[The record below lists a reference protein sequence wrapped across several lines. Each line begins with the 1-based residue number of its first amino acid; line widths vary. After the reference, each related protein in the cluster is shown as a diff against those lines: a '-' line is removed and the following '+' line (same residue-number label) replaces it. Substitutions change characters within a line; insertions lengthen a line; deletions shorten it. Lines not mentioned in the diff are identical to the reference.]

1 MEAEY
6 LREQESESAGASGF
20 SQLEDK
26 VMKTAAQFFGKDLLP
41 YVGIKGRIACVAPTE
56 HVHLE
61 MRRLEEDF
69 NFIMKDGSWRH
80 LEFESDE
87 IVLEDMRRFRCYE
100 AVLSYNYGAEVIT
113 CVVCT
118 GRKGKVTDR
127 IKEGINVYRVRLL
140 WLREVLREAEERQAA
155 GVLDRQSLVQLL
167 LTPLMSGEMARKERI
182 LKSLK
187 MIRGEQAAV
196 DEAEKRQMESVL
208 YALAM
213 KFLTKE
219 ELEEVWEVFR
229 MTVLGEI
236 LVEHGKEI
244 GIAEGRSQGIEEGRT
259 QGIEAFILGNLEENI
274 PRDRIVEKLIRRF
287 SMTPEEA
294 ECCCQRIAGQSF

>member
-1 MEAEY
+1 MVKK
-6 LREQESESAGASGF
+6 QEMRSGA
-20 SQLEDK
+20 QPYEDRALK
-26 VMKTAAQFFGKDLLP
+26 AAAQFFGRELLP
-41 YVGIKGRIACVAPTE
+41 LLGVREVIRGVAPTE
-56 HVHLE
+56 QV
-61 MRRLEEDF
+61 RLEIKDFQEDF
-69 NFIMKDGSWRH
+69 NFWMEKGYIYH

-140 WLREVLREAEERQAA
+140 WLRDGDADQVLREAEERQAA

-167 LTPLMSGEMARKERI
+167 LTPLMSGEMTRKERI
-182 LKSLK
+182 LRSLK
-187 MIRGEQAAV
+187 MIRGEQEAV

-244 GIAEGRSQGIEEGRT
+244 GIAEGRT
-259 QGIEAFILGNLEENI
+259 QGIEAFILDNLEENI
-274 PRDRIVEKLIRRF
+274 PRGRIIDKLIRRF
-287 SMTPEEA
+287 SLSREEA
-294 ECCCQRIAGQSF
+294 ERCYRRVLDNAVL

>member
-1 MEAEY
+1 M
-6 LREQESESAGASGF
+6 
-20 SQLEDK
+20 
-26 VMKTAAQFFGKDLLP
+26 
-41 YVGIKGRIACVAPTE
+41 APTE
-56 HVHLE
+56 QV
-61 MRRLEEDF
+61 RLEIRDFQEDF
-69 NFIMKDGSWRH
+69 NFWMEKGYIYH

-140 WLREVLREAEERQAA
+140 WLRDGDADQVLREAEERQAA

-182 LKSLK
+182 LRSLK
-187 MIRGEQAAV
+187 MIRGEQEAV

-244 GIAEGRSQGIEEGRT
+244 GI
-259 QGIEAFILGNLEENI
+259 EAFILDNLEENI
-274 PRDRIVEKLIRRF
+274 PRGRIIDKLIRRF
-287 SMTPEEA
+287 SLSREDA
-294 ECCCQRIAGQSF
+294 ERCYRRVLDNAVL

>member
-1 MEAEY
+1 MVKK
-6 LREQESESAGASGF
+6 QEMRSGA
-20 SQLEDK
+20 QPYEDRALK
-26 VMKTAAQFFGKDLLP
+26 AAAQFFGRELLP
-41 YVGIKGRIACVAPTE
+41 LLGVKEVIRGVAPTE
-56 HVHLE
+56 QV
-61 MRRLEEDF
+61 RLEIKDFQEDF
-69 NFIMKDGSWRH
+69 NFWMEKGYIYH

-140 WLREVLREAEERQAA
+140 WLRDGDADQVLREAEERQAA

-182 LKSLK
+182 LRSLK
-187 MIRGEQAAV
+187 MIRGEREAV

-219 ELEEVWEVFR
+219 EDRVR
-229 MTVLGEI
+229 RNP
-236 LVEHGKEI
+236 
-244 GIAEGRSQGIEEGRT
+244 EGCWRREDQGY
-259 QGIEAFILGNLEENI
+259 QGC
-274 PRDRIVEKLIRRF
+274 
-287 SMTPEEA
+287 S
-294 ECCCQRIAGQSF
+294 

>member
-1 MEAEY
+1 MVKK
-6 LREQESESAGASGF
+6 QEMRSGA
-20 SQLEDK
+20 QPYEDRALK
-26 VMKTAAQFFGKDLLP
+26 AAAQFFGRELLP
-41 YVGIKGRIACVAPTE
+41 LLGVKEVIRGVAPTE
-56 HVHLE
+56 QV
-61 MRRLEEDF
+61 RLEIRDFQEDF
-69 NFIMKDGSWRH
+69 NVWMEKGYIYH

-140 WLREVLREAEERQAA
+140 WLRDGDADQVLREAEERQAA

-167 LTPLMSGEMARKERI
+167 LTPLMSGEMTRKERI
-182 LKSLK
+182 LRSLK
-187 MIRGEQAAV
+187 MIRGEQEAV

-244 GIAEGRSQGIEEGRT
+244 GI
-259 QGIEAFILGNLEENI
+259 EAFILDNLEENI
-274 PRDRIVEKLIRRF
+274 PRDRIIEKLIRRF
-287 SMTPEEA
+287 SLTRESA
-294 ECCCQRIAGQSF
+294 ESYFQKFVG

>member
-1 MEAEY
+1 MVKK
-6 LREQESESAGASGF
+6 QEMRSGA
-20 SQLEDK
+20 QPYEDRALK
-26 VMKTAAQFFGKDLLP
+26 AAAQFFGRELLP
-41 YVGIKGRIACVAPTE
+41 LLGVKEVIRGVAPTE
-56 HVHLE
+56 QV
-61 MRRLEEDF
+61 RLEIKDFQEDF
-69 NFIMKDGSWRH
+69 NFWMEKGYIYH

-140 WLREVLREAEERQAA
+140 WLRDGDADQVLREAEERQAA

-182 LKSLK
+182 LRSLK
-187 MIRGEQAAV
+187 MIRGEREAV

-244 GIAEGRSQGIEEGRT
+244 GI
-259 QGIEAFILGNLEENI
+259 EAFILDNLEENI
-274 PRDRIVEKLIRRF
+274 PRGRIIDKLIRRF
-287 SMTPEEA
+287 SLSREEA
-294 ECCCQRIAGQSF
+294 ERCYRRVLDNAVL

>member
-1 MEAEY
+1 MVKK
-6 LREQESESAGASGF
+6 QEMRSGAQPYEGRA
-20 SQLEDK
+20 LK
-26 VMKTAAQFFGKDLLP
+26 AAAQFFGRELLP
-41 YVGIKGRIACVAPTE
+41 LLGVKEVIRGVAPTE
-56 HVHLE
+56 QV
-61 MRRLEEDF
+61 RLEIKDFQEDF
-69 NFIMKDGSWRH
+69 NFWMEKGYIYH

-140 WLREVLREAEERQAA
+140 WLRDGDADQVLREAEERQAA

-167 LTPLMSGEMARKERI
+167 LTPLMSGEMTRKERI

-187 MIRGEQAAV
+187 MIRGEREAV

-244 GIAEGRSQGIEEGRT
+244 GI
-259 QGIEAFILGNLEENI
+259 EAFILDNLEENI
-274 PRDRIVEKLIRRF
+274 PRDRIIDKLVRRF
-287 SMTPEEA
+287 SLTRESA
-294 ECCCQRIAGQSF
+294 ESYFHKFVE

>member
-1 MEAEY
+1 MVKK
-6 LREQESESAGASGF
+6 QEMRSGA
-20 SQLEDK
+20 QPYEDRALK
-26 VMKTAAQFFGKDLLP
+26 AAAQFFGRELLP
-41 YVGIKGRIACVAPTE
+41 LLGVKEVIRGVAPTE
-56 HVHLE
+56 QV
-61 MRRLEEDF
+61 RLEIRDFQEDF
-69 NFIMKDGSWRH
+69 NFWMEKGYIYH

-140 WLREVLREAEERQAA
+140 WLRDGDADQVLREAEERQAA

-167 LTPLMSGEMARKERI
+167 LTPLMSGEMTRKERI
-182 LKSLK
+182 LRSLK
-187 MIRGEQAAV
+187 MIRGEQEAV

-244 GIAEGRSQGIEEGRT
+244 GIAEGRT
-259 QGIEAFILGNLEENI
+259 QGIEAFILDNLEENI
-274 PRDRIVEKLIRRF
+274 PRGRIIDKLIRRF
-287 SMTPEEA
+287 SLSREVA
-294 ECCCQRIAGQSF
+294 ERCYRRVLDNAVL

>member
-1 MEAEY
+1 MVKK
-6 LREQESESAGASGF
+6 RERRSGA
-20 SQLEDK
+20 QPYEDRALK
-26 VMKTAAQFFGKDLLP
+26 AAAQFFGQELLP
-41 YVGIKGRIACVAPTE
+41 LLGVREVIRGVAPTE
-56 HVHLE
+56 QV
-61 MRRLEEDF
+61 RLEIRDFQEDF
-69 NFIMKDGSWRH
+69 NFWMEKGYIYH

-140 WLREVLREAEERQAA
+140 WLRDGDADQVLREAEERQAA

-167 LTPLMSGEMARKERI
+167 LTPLMSGEMTRKERI

-187 MIRGEQAAV
+187 MIRGEQEAV

-244 GIAEGRSQGIEEGRT
+244 GI
-259 QGIEAFILGNLEENI
+259 EAFILDNLEENI
-274 PRDRIVEKLIRRF
+274 PRDRIIDKLVRRF
-287 SMTPEEA
+287 SLTRESA
-294 ECCCQRIAGQSF
+294 ESYFHKFVE

>member
-1 MEAEY
+1 MVKK
-6 LREQESESAGASGF
+6 QEMRSGA
-20 SQLEDK
+20 QPYEDRALK
-26 VMKTAAQFFGKDLLP
+26 AAAQFFGRELLP
-41 YVGIKGRIACVAPTE
+41 LLGVKEVIRGVAPTE
-56 HVHLE
+56 QV
-61 MRRLEEDF
+61 RLEIKDFQEDF
-69 NFIMKDGSWRH
+69 NFWMEKGYIYH

-140 WLREVLREAEERQAA
+140 WLRDGDADQVLREAEERQAA

-167 LTPLMSGEMARKERI
+167 LTPLMSGEMTRKERI
-182 LKSLK
+182 LRSLK
-187 MIRGEQAAV
+187 MIRGEQEAV

-244 GIAEGRSQGIEEGRT
+244 GI
-259 QGIEAFILGNLEENI
+259 EAFILDNLEENI
-274 PRDRIVEKLIRRF
+274 PRDRIIEKLIRRF
-287 SMTPEEA
+287 SLTRESA
-294 ECCCQRIAGQSF
+294 ESYFQKFVG

>member
-1 MEAEY
+1 MVKK
-6 LREQESESAGASGF
+6 QEMRSGA
-20 SQLEDK
+20 QPYEDRALK
-26 VMKTAAQFFGKDLLP
+26 AAAQFFGRELLP
-41 YVGIKGRIACVAPTE
+41 LLGVKEVIRGVAPTE
-56 HVHLE
+56 QV
-61 MRRLEEDF
+61 RLEIKDFQEDF
-69 NFIMKDGSWRH
+69 NFWMEKGYIYH

-140 WLREVLREAEERQAA
+140 WLRDGDADQVLREAEERQAA
-155 GVLDRQSLVQLL
+155 GVLDRRSLVQLL
-167 LTPLMSGEMARKERI
+167 LTPLMSGEMTRKERI
-182 LKSLK
+182 LRSLK
-187 MIRGEQAAV
+187 MIRGERAAV

-244 GIAEGRSQGIEEGRT
+244 GIAEGRT
-259 QGIEAFILGNLEENI
+259 QGIEAFILDNLEENI
-274 PRDRIVEKLIRRF
+274 PRGRIIDKLIRRF
-287 SMTPEEA
+287 SLSREDA
-294 ECCCQRIAGQSF
+294 ERCYRRVLDNAVL

>member
-1 MEAEY
+1 MVKK
-6 LREQESESAGASGF
+6 QEMRSGA
-20 SQLEDK
+20 QPYEDRALK
-26 VMKTAAQFFGKDLLP
+26 AAAQFFGRELLP
-41 YVGIKGRIACVAPTE
+41 LLGVKEVIRGVAPTE
-56 HVHLE
+56 QV
-61 MRRLEEDF
+61 RLEIKDFQEDF
-69 NFIMKDGSWRH
+69 NFWMEKGYIYH

-140 WLREVLREAEERQAA
+140 WLRDGDADQVLREAEERQAA

-167 LTPLMSGEMARKERI
+167 LTPLMSGEMTRKERI
-182 LKSLK
+182 LRSLK
-187 MIRGEQAAV
+187 MIRGEQEAV

-244 GIAEGRSQGIEEGRT
+244 GIAEGRT
-259 QGIEAFILGNLEENI
+259 QGIEAFILDNLEENI
-274 PRDRIVEKLIRRF
+274 PRGRIIDKLIRRF
-287 SMTPEEA
+287 SLSREEA
-294 ECCCQRIAGQSF
+294 ERCYRRVLDNAVL